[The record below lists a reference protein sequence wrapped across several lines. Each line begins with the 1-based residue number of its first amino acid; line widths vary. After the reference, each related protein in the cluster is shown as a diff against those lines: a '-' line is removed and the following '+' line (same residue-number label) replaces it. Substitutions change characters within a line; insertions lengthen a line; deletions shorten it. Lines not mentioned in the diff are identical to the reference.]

1 MPPPPDMAKKVF
13 VSYCHTQGQWVR
25 ERLVPILRAAGCA
38 DVLIDRERFL
48 AGRGVKGQMDA
59 TQDQADVSLL
69 VLSPEYL
76 KSEYCRHEMERAI
89 AADPDFGRDK
99 VLPVKREACDLSPFQ
114 RADDPPLWVDLTND
128 SDPAPWALMLKS
140 LGATRLNTAAPHWLD
155 VRDEIVRKLRD
166 QQQSVNLVVHG
177 LPNWHALRDHLRQ
190 DWLPRL
196 AVVNLDEPATATL
209 EGLVGEI
216 LRACGCAVDV
226 PRGARSLGA
235 LNALKSVPGSLLL
248 AFTHFDNVR
257 ARKKA
262 YGADIFFALRN
273 LITDQRKLVLLVE
286 SRAPAKELLPR
297 DHPLSGLH
305 FHAVELH
312 ELKT

>member
-1 MPPPPDMAKKVF
+1 MSKKVF
-13 VSYCHTQGQWVR
+13 VSYCRKQGQWVW
-25 ERLVPILRAAGCA
+25 ERLVPIIRAAGCA
-38 DVLIDRERFL
+38 EVLIDRERFV

-59 TQDQADVSLL
+59 AQDQTEVSLL
-69 VLSPEYL
+69 VLSPDYL
-76 KSEYCRHEMERAI
+76 ASEYCRREMDRAI
-89 AADPDFGRDK
+89 TADPTFRDDK
-99 VLPVKREACDLSPFQ
+99 VLPVMRVACDLSRFQ
-114 RADDPPLWVDLTND
+114 QGNDPPLWVDLTSD

-140 LGATRLNTAAPHWLD
+140 LSAVRLNTSAPHWLE

-177 LPNWHALRDHLRQ
+177 LPNWHALRDHLRL

-196 AVVNLDEPATATL
+196 AVVNLDDPATSTL
-209 EGLVGEI
+209 DGLVGET

-226 PRGARSLGA
+226 PRGARSVGA
-235 LNALKSVPGSLLL
+235 LNALKSAPGPLML

-273 LITDQRKLVLLVE
+273 LITDHRKLVLLVE
-286 SRAPAKELLPR
+286 SRAPAKELLPK

-305 FHAVELH
+305 FHGVELR
-312 ELKT
+312 EMKT